1 MGNRS
6 YPEREK
12 DMCQEISAIIKRSKQ
27 ATTPLDIFQRYYAEE
42 ESSGH
47 GESSSFGPCTQ

>member
-6 YPEREK
+6 YPEGEK

-47 GESSSFGPCTQ
+47 GEIPSIYPYTQ